1 METAAKEQEKGQ
13 KQGPKY
19 YLDIEGT
26 LHPWDS
32 DSITVQQIRELGNL
46 PTDLPVIE
54 IDLKD
59 NTQRTLAEDEV
70 VELRPGLGFSKK
82 VKYQRG

>member
-1 METAAKEQEKGQ
+1 MKTAAKEKEAGQ
-13 KQGPKY
+13 QQGPKY
-19 YLDIEGT
+19 YLDIEGS

-32 DSITVQQIRELGNL
+32 DTITVPQIRELGGL

-70 VELRPGLGFSKK
+70 IQLRPGLGFSKK
-82 VKYQRG
+82 VLYQRG